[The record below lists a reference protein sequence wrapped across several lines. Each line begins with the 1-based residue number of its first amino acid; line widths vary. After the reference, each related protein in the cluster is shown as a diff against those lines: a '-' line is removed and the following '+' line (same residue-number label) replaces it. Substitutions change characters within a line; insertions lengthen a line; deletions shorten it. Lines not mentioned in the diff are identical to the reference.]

1 MTFNC
6 FVEWITKLVPFF
18 KELCIA
24 FAAVGG
30 FVIALL
36 GLRTWRKELKGK
48 TEYDLARRI
57 LATTYK
63 IRNAIQ
69 SVRNP
74 FMPPSEYSGT
84 ESGKNEKD
92 AQDQGIAE
100 AYQKRW
106 NFVNEGLIELDVVT
120 LEAEAIWGPEILEDM
135 KPLKECSKELFINI
149 KHYLLIRQSEVYR
162 EQMLKEK
169 SEKIEKIIYSGNSP
183 DDDEFYRSL
192 LDAVK
197 KIEERVKP
205 HLQR

>member
-6 FVEWITKLVPFF
+6 FVEWIIELVPFF
-18 KELCIA
+18 KDLCIA

-30 FVIALL
+30 FAIALL

-74 FMPPSEYSGT
+74 FMSASEYAGT
-84 ESGKNEKD
+84 ETGKNEKN
-92 AQDQGIAE
+92 ARYQGIAE

-106 NFVNEGLIELDVVT
+106 NSVNEGLLELDVVT
-120 LEAEAIWGPEILEDM
+120 LEAEAIWGSELIADM
-135 KPLKECSKELFINI
+135 KPLKECSKELFVNI
-149 KHYLLIRQSEVYR
+149 KRYLLTQQSENYQ
-162 EQMLKEK
+162 EQMSQEK
-169 SEKIEKIIYSGNSP
+169 WEKIDKIIYSSNSP
-183 DDDEFYRSL
+183 DDDEFYRRL